1 MGWTGGQSENIIYPV
16 INPNIT
22 QVIYVLLK
30 EKKKYSSV
38 SYKTLSWFFYSI
50 RVYFNQ
56 ESVMNHSTGLYNSG
70 LAH

>member
-38 SYKTLSWFFYSI
+38 SYKTLSLFFYSI
-50 RVYFNQ
+50 RVYFN
-56 ESVMNHSTGLYNSG
+56 
-70 LAH
+70 